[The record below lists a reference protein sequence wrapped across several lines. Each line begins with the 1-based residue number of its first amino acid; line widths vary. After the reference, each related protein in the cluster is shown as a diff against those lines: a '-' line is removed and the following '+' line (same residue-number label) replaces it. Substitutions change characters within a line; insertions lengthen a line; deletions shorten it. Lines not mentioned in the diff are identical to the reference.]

1 MQQVHAKKF
10 LGQHFLTDLN
20 VARRIA
26 ETLTQG
32 PVLEIGPGMGVLTQF
47 LLKNPDIDLTAIELD
62 RESVAYLKEWYPEL
76 KLIEGDFLKLDL
88 NKLYPEGEFCVIGNY
103 PYNISSQ
110 IFFKVLDYK
119 DRIPVCSGMIQKE
132 VAERLASRP
141 GKKAYG
147 ILSVLLQAWYD
158 IEYLFTVDE
167 HVFNPPPKVK
177 SAVVRLCRNSRHELG
192 CDEAL
197 FKTVVKTAFNQRRKQ
212 MRNSLQGIVGKG
224 NPILNNE
231 IFTKRPEQLSVEEFI
246 NLTKLIDLLDVSDKT
261 EDTLEGF
268 LKIDIQE
275 DEEMEEIEMSSR
287 YIQTDDSIVANS
299 NFLKENFEVEP
310 VNFILKNNI
319 LVTTRDVDL
328 ESFNETVK
336 KMFVNTRNF
345 PSGYHVL
352 VALME
357 TRVEK
362 DADLIEDTTDM
373 ITALSGEIN
382 ATDQVD
388 EDVLIQIKDL
398 QEKVTVIRQNIM
410 ECGVRGVLVLLVA
423 AAKMDK
429 QRVISNL
436 LKCDFFPEELQP
448 RLTMVIKDINS
459 LFDYTRFGFDRL
471 DYLQDTFLG
480 LVNIEQN
487 KIIKIFTVI
496 NIIFLPPT
504 LIASM
509 FGMNFLDVPKM
520 GWIKGFGFTLVLM
533 IIFNA
538 LILLIFKKKK
548 WL

>member
-1 MQQVHAKKF
+1 MSELRIFYKDNEKIKVAK
-10 LGQHFLTDLN
+10 TIS
-20 VARRIA
+20 A
-26 ETLTQG
+26 
-32 PVLEIGPGMGVLTQF
+32 
-47 LLKNPDIDLTAIELD
+47 LKELD
-62 RESVAYLKEWYPEL
+62 K
-76 KLIEGDFLKLDL
+76 
-88 NKLYPEGEFCVIGNY
+88 
-103 PYNISSQ
+103 
-110 IFFKVLDYK
+110 K
-119 DRIPVCSGMIQKE
+119 DII
-132 VAERLASRP
+132 
-141 GKKAYG
+141 
-147 ILSVLLQAWYD
+147 W
-158 IEYLFTVDE
+158 
-167 HVFNPPPKVK
+167 
-177 SAVVRLCRNSRHELG
+177 
-192 CDEAL
+192 
-197 FKTVVKTAFNQRRKQ
+197 
-212 MRNSLQGIVGKG
+212 
-224 NPILNNE
+224 
-231 IFTKRPEQLSVEEFI
+231 
-246 NLTKLIDLLDVSDKT
+246 IDLLDVSDKT

-328 ESFNETVK
+328 DSFNETVK

-373 ITALSGEIN
+373 ITALSSEIN

-410 ECGVRGVLVLLVA
+410 
-423 AAKMDK
+423 DK
-429 QRVISNL
+429 QRVISNF
-436 LKCDFFPEELQP
+436 LKCDFFPEDLQP
-448 RLTMVIKDINS
+448 RLTMIIKDINS

-520 GWIKGFGFTLVLM
+520 GWIPGFGLTILLM
-533 IIFNA
+533 IVFNA
-538 LILLIFKKKK
+538 VILLIFRLKK